1 MLYLLLSRVTQE
13 NKGKGKGKGKENTTE
28 RKGKGRGFILHG
40 EMNNLHKEACRI
52 SLPIGVS

>member
-13 NKGKGKGKGKENTTE
+13 NKGK
-28 RKGKGRGFILHG
+28 RKGKDQGKEREREGVFLHR